1 MAEVAGLR
9 TSDPALTWA
18 NLRRSLSR
26 ARTGSSS
33 RPETWTR
40 LMLVDDGLP
49 EPEIDYDIVDESG
62 RFVAC
67 ADLAYPERRVLIEYE
82 GEGHRERAQFERD
95 IDRYARLQ
103 ALGWR
108 EVRLT
113 ARLVFHDRREV
124 LRRVWETVGR

>member
-1 MAEVAGLR
+1 
-9 TSDPALTWA
+9 
-18 NLRRSLSR
+18 
-26 ARTGSSS
+26 
-33 RPETWTR
+33 
-40 LMLVDDGLP
+40 MLVDDGLP